1 MCTWNGQSL
10 PLLRRRWRHLTRHLL
25 LQRLLGESALCCVL
39 LVTLGQYMIEPELCT
54 LHVLCE
60 VGSLSADAITLGV
73 ALFLGVVDSLVEV
86 A

>member
-1 MCTWNGQSL
+1 
-10 PLLRRRWRHLTRHLL
+10 
-25 LQRLLGESALCCVL
+25 
-39 LVTLGQYMIEPELCT
+39 MIEPELCT